1 MYSIIVSNKNLRRF
15 PDDEHLLNCLMRS
28 HVLVS
33 YNINKNYIL
42 FILCDFHIRLGL
54 DNKQT
59 ASLMTLDL
67 GSKQQT
73 YGVDIRDTAVHWI
86 NDIEKVKILFL
97 LTTGFS
103 ISHLLWKYWN
113 FKK

>member
-1 MYSIIVSNKNLRRF
+1 
-15 PDDEHLLNCLMRS
+15 
-28 HVLVS
+28 
-33 YNINKNYIL
+33 
-42 FILCDFHIRLGL
+42 LGL

-59 ASLMTLDL
+59 ASLMSLDL

-97 LTTGFS
+97 LFSQQLTTGFN
-103 ISHLLWKYWN
+103 ISYLLWKHLK
-113 FKK
+113 FGVA